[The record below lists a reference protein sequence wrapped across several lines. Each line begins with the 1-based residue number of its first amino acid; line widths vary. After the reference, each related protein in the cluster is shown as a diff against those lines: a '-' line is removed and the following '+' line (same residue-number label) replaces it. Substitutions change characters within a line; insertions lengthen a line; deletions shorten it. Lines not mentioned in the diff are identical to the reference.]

1 MKERKEKKEIN
12 RERWWTNKQGTK
24 PTNKH
29 IKKFQ
34 VQEQ

>member
-1 MKERKEKKEIN
+1 MKKKKKTKEIN
-12 RERWWTNKQGTK
+12 RERWTKKQGK
-24 PTNKH
+24 QTNKH